1 LHDCDAVSVEVE
13 KTKDRRLVKIGP
25 TVAVKA
31 ATEEATCGQVRIS
44 FALWRNV
51 NDGLS
56 SKTLSGLTVTRSPL
70 PITADL

>member
-13 KTKDRRLVKIGP
+13 KTEDRRLVEIGP

-31 ATEEATCGQVRIS
+31 ATEEATCGQVGIS
-44 FALWRNV
+44 FALWRTV
-51 NDGLS
+51 SDGLS